1 LPPERFKPWEKNVTS
16 LGSRKAIGVV
26 AISLL
31 VLFTIFGILRVFSF
45 EEWLIA
51 DVVVALVANL
61 ALRVIG
67 RRRQ

>member
-1 LPPERFKPWEKNVTS
+1 LPLDRFKPEAKNVTDP
-16 LGSRKAIGVV
+16 RKAIGII

-31 VLFTIFGILRVFSF
+31 VLFSILGILRVLSF

-51 DVVVALVANL
+51 DVVVAVAANL

-67 RRRQ
+67 RKRQ